1 MKNYYSEIE
10 KKIVVENDPFEFCSS
25 SNFLPIDIAN
35 KAETEFVDFD
45 KTIGSGNERYQKL
58 KRGFSDYSK
67 MPSTVKEIIDFFYSE
82 KFIKILENKFNLKNI
97 LPDWTLQGG
106 GMSQSF
112 NGGYLKVHSDF
123 LHKRKSKHR
132 RVLNLLLYL
141 NTDWKSEWK
150 GALELWDKNM
160 ATCKK
165 KIDPIMN
172 NCVIF
177 RTDQGSNHGF
187 PDPIQCPNNVNR
199 KSIALYYYVEEKSLL
214 PLTIKKREL
223 FHAVWKKRPGIN
235 EPVFSDQNTFFK
247 RLKNKF
253 FFRFF

>member
-1 MKNYYSEIE
+1 MNNYYSDVEAKIKVEE
-10 KKIVVENDPFEFCSS
+10 KPFSNAICE
-25 SNFLPIDIAN
+25 NFLPEEIAKN
-35 KAETEFVDFD
+35 AEKEFYDFG
-45 KTIGSGNERYQKL
+45 KTIDSGNARYQKL
-58 KRGFSDYSK
+58 KRGFSDYSR
-67 MPSTVKEIIDFFYSE
+67 MPKTIKEIITFFYSD
-82 KFIKILENKFNLKNI
+82 KFIKILEKKFNLENVE
-97 LPDWTLQGG
+97 PDWKLHGG

-123 LHKRKSKHR
+123 LYKRKSKQR

-141 NTDWKSEWK
+141 NSNWQKEWG
-150 GALELWDKNM
+150 GALELWDKKMNF
-160 ATCKK
+160 CEK
-165 KIDPIMN
+165 KIEPQIN

-187 PDPIQCPNNVNR
+187 PEPIKCPENENR
-199 KSIALYYYVEEKSLL
+199 KSIALYYYVKEKSFF
-214 PLTIKKREL
+214 PFSIKKREL

-247 RLKNKF
+247 RLKNRF